1 MGTTDGTGRRT
12 RWKVPLICLGVL
24 VGALAVPVILVGSG
38 TPSLTAPDAPDRA
51 LVVPL
56 PDGSETTLG
65 ELLDGTAPQPERET
79 RTVELEG
86 RDGTVH
92 TFEVRN
98 PPVDLYHVGTHHA
111 WQGNTQLAIECLT
124 RIPRSDPNWSRAQ
137 RFLGLRV
144 YARNGDP
151 ATGVAY
157 VHRAIAADP
166 LEGNAWQDAARV
178 YLARL
183 GIDSQ

>member
-1 MGTTDGTGRRT
+1 MGAATTTTPRARL
-12 RWKVPLICLGVL
+12 KVPLICLGVL
-24 VGALAVPVILVGSG
+24 LAALAVPVILVGSG
-38 TPSLTAPDAPDRA
+38 APMLTTPAPANRT

-65 ELLDGTAPQPERET
+65 ALLDGTAPQPQRTT
-79 RTVELEG
+79 RTVELES

-124 RIPRSDPNWSRAQ
+124 RIPRGHPDWSRAQ

-157 VHRAIAADP
+157 VHRALAANP

-178 YLARL
+178 YLARM